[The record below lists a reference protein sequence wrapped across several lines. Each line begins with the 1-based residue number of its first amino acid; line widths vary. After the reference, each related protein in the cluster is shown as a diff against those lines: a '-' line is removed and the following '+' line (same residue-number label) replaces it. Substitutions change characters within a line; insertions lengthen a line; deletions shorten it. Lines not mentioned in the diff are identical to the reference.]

1 MDLEDKEVQR
11 RGRGGVGSK
20 RDGEERRRGV
30 FFSTLYGENTE
41 SALPLLNLLDL
52 LTVDNIYKH
61 QKLKFI
67 HNWHK
72 HQLPSIFDKYF
83 KYAKNVH
90 SYNTRY
96 ASNDNLYQSRA
107 RTNTGKQTISS
118 LASLLWQKLSIEL
131 KNVTVNMFSK
141 KLKLHLLL
149 IQNNLIH

>member
-1 MDLEDKEVQR
+1 MERGDGELQRGEGEVDLEDKEVRR

-72 HQLPSIFDKYF
+72 HQLPSIFDK
-83 KYAKNVH
+83 
-90 SYNTRY
+90 
-96 ASNDNLYQSRA
+96 
-107 RTNTGKQTISS
+107 
-118 LASLLWQKLSIEL
+118 
-131 KNVTVNMFSK
+131 
-141 KLKLHLLL
+141 
-149 IQNNLIH
+149 